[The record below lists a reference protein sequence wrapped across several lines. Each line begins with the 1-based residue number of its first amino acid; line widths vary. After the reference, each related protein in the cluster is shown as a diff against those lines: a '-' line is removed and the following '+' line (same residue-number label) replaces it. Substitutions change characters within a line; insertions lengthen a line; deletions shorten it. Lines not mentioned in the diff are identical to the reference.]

1 MKISNSKIYEQVAD
15 LLLEQIK
22 SDEFKVGDKLPSI
35 QKLATTYGVSVA
47 SIREALNAL
56 RTIGV
61 IEIKQGYGTIV
72 KQKEPTFFEIGE
84 KFNSLDQIKELLEL
98 RQIIESATVAKAAKM
113 RTNEDL
119 ETMRHYLNEMDKA
132 VSDGTSGEEAD
143 LDFHLTIAKAT
154 NNSLL
159 VDLMNNISEL
169 MKDSMKETRK
179 IFIYS
184 RQKTMEIL
192 QDEHEKI
199 FNAIEQQDDELA
211 TQCMNTHLTTVINTI
226 LANFN
231 EKNNAL

>member
-22 SDEFKVGDKLPSI
+22 SDEFKIGDKLPSI

-113 RTNEDL
+113 RTKEDL
-119 ETMRHYLNEMDKA
+119 ETMRHYLNEMEKA

-211 TQCMNTHLTTVINTI
+211 TQCMNRHLTTVINTI

-231 EKNNAL
+231 EKNNVL

>member
-22 SDEFKVGDKLPSI
+22 SDEFKIGDKLPSI

-113 RTNEDL
+113 RTKEDL
-119 ETMRHYLNEMDKA
+119 ETMRHYLNEMEKA

-231 EKNNAL
+231 EKNNEL

>member
-22 SDEFKVGDKLPSI
+22 SDAFEIGDKLPSI
-35 QKLATTYGVSVA
+35 QKLASTYGVSVA

-61 IEIKQGYGTIV
+61 IEIKQGYGTVV
-72 KQKEPTFFEIGE
+72 KQKEPTFFEIGD

-98 RQIIESATVAKAAKM
+98 RQIIESATAAKAAEI

-119 ETMRHYLNEMDKA
+119 TVMRQYLNEMGRA
-132 VSDGTSGEEAD
+132 VSDGSSGEEAD
-143 LDFHLTIAKAT
+143 LEFHLTIAKAA

-159 VDLMNNISEL
+159 VDLMNNISDL

-179 IFIYS
+179 IFLYS
-184 RQKTMEIL
+184 RQKTMEKL

-199 FNAIEQQDDELA
+199 YNAIEQQDEEQA
-211 TQCMNTHLTTVINTI
+211 TECMNTHLNTVISTT

-231 EKNNAL
+231 EKTNDL

>member
-1 MKISNSKIYEQVAD
+1 MKISNAKIYEQVAD

-22 SDEFKVGDKLPSI
+22 SDAFEIGDKLPSI

-61 IEIKQGYGTIV
+61 IEIKQGYGTVV

-84 KFNSLDQIKELLEL
+84 KFNSVDQIKELLEL
-98 RQIIESATVAKAAKM
+98 RQIIESATAAKAATM
-113 RTNEDL
+113 RTDQDL
-119 ETMRHYLNEMDKA
+119 TIMRKYLKEMDRA
-132 VSDGTSGEEAD
+132 VTDGSSGEEAD
-143 LDFHLTIAKAT
+143 LEFHLTIARAA

-169 MKDSMKETRK
+169 MKDSMKEIRK

-184 RQKTMEIL
+184 RQKTMEKL
-192 QDEHEKI
+192 QEEHEKI
-199 FNAIEQQDDELA
+199 YHAIEQGDDKQA
-211 TQCMNTHLTTVINTI
+211 TNCMDTHLTTVINTT

-231 EKNNAL
+231 EKNSEL